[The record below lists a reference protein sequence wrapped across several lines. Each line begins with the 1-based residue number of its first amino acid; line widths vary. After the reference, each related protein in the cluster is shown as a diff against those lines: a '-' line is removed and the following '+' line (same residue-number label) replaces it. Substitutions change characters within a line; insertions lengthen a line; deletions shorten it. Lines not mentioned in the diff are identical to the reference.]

1 MLMTI
6 PLFIMVFLAIFSVIV
21 GSDWGQ
27 DLIEY
32 GTNSYATA
40 PEGSGSFNTSSGS
53 TLFGMDALSGT
64 LLIIIIAITIVAV
77 IGLRIFNSGLSDH
90 SVKVISTGLLYGG
103 IWLSLSVLGYGMLN
117 SIEIFGSVIWVL
129 LTLMYTIGVINKF
142 NSTTMV

>member
-1 MLMTI
+1 MLLGI
-6 PLFIMVFLAIFSVIV
+6 PLFIMVFLAIFSVV
-21 GSDWGQ
+21 AGSDWGQ
-27 DLIEY
+27 DLIDY
-32 GTNSYATA
+32 GTNSYAEA
-40 PEGSGSFNTSSGS
+40 PDGSGTFSTGSES

-77 IGLRIFNSGLSDH
+77 IGLRIFDSGLSEH
-90 SVKVISTGLLYGG
+90 SIKVISTGLLYGG

-117 SIEIFGSVIWVL
+117 AIPVFGSILWVV